1 MRFYADEQYPYH
13 VVKCLREL
21 AHDVLT
27 VQEAGQAN
35 QRIPDDEV
43 LAFATDDNRAVV
55 TQNRRDF
62 IQLHRLQPNHAG
74 IIVCSDDRNWDALAQ
89 RIHVAVIAEESLQ
102 GKLIR
107 IVRPSWIWIDRF
119 CNLFTDILEV
129 IHYLVVSK
137 SNYS

>member
-1 MRFYADEQYPYH
+1 MRLYADEQYPYP

-21 AHDVLT
+21 GHDVLT

-43 LAFATDDNRAVV
+43 LAFATGDNRAVI

-62 IQLHRLQPNHAG
+62 IQLHRLQPNHEG

-89 RIHVAVIAEESLQ
+89 RIHVAAIAEESLR

-107 IVRPSWIWIDRF
+107 IVRPS
-119 CNLFTDILEV
+119 
-129 IHYLVVSK
+129 
-137 SNYS
+137 